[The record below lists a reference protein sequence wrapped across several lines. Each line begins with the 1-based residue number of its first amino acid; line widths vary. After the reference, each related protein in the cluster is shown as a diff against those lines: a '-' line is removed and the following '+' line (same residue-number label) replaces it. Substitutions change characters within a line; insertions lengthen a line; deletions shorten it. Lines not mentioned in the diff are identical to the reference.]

1 MALRAAR
8 RSWTSPVTRCGR
20 APRRA
25 RVCARAR
32 RASEA
37 SEGSSE
43 GVWGV
48 QGAAD
53 AAWEA
58 AGRDEAAR
66 AKVKDAQRRK
76 DMLRAAAA
84 GETARTAEGG
94 RKGATGAQGRHVGT
108 KVRAVLFVVRLVSPV
123 RRRARPCVAA
133 GHVVN
138 FPRRLW
144 RRASASGC
152 AGGVPTG
159 RPVEHRGG
167 RRVCILWRPTGAP
180 VVTAM

>member
-20 APRRA
+20 GGGRAPRRA
-25 RVCARAR
+25 RVRARAR

-37 SEGSSE
+37 SEGTSE

-66 AKVKDAQRRK
+66 AKAKDAQRRK
-76 DMLRAAAA
+76 DVLRAAAA
-84 GETARTAEGG
+84 GETARAAEGG
-94 RKGATGAQGRHVGT
+94 RKGATVAQKCGPSFLLCDWCRRCGG
-108 KVRAVLFVVRLVSPV
+108 VRD
-123 RRRARPCVAA
+123 
-133 GHVVN
+133 
-138 FPRRLW
+138 
-144 RRASASGC
+144 RASQ
-152 AGGVPTG
+152 
-159 RPVEHRGG
+159 PV
-167 RRVCILWRPTGAP
+167 
-180 VVTAM
+180 MS